1 MGRALAAYLDGLLDG
16 DPVAWTATG
25 VFLATVCLFGL
36 FWLKTVRD
44 LRREDDLRNKRR
56 RVGKKKS

>member
-1 MGRALAAYLDGLLDG
+1 MGRALAALLAALLDG

-25 VFLATVCLFGL
+25 IFLATVCLFGL

-44 LRREDDLRNKRR
+44 LRREDESRKKRW
-56 RVGKKKS
+56 GGSKKKN